1 MPIRL
6 LTDVKRLAH
15 SSHSGVIVTTAPD
28 FGNVSNFR
36 KALKYFAIGRQFDY
50 ILLDFSTVIY
60 YLGLLK
66 LLAPWRRCKVG
77 SLDAFITHP
86 DLCDTLPKK
95 LVRWARMLCLK
106 GVDRIFLYSKN
117 NAALSAAYRI
127 APEKLVYVPFKVNA
141 YDLVASSPT
150 GDVGYIFSGG
160 MSRRDYPTLIKAS
173 EDLPYPVK
181 IVVPAPD
188 QARVHS
194 TFLDESTLPAN
205 VKIVH
210 DDGSL
215 KSFIGHIAQ
224 ARMVVIPTKKRDFAS
239 TGTSVYLMS
248 MALGKCVI
256 ISAGPTSD
264 QILGDG
270 QAVIVPPEDPLALRQ
285 AIQRVYE
292 DDSYRNQI
300 AQTGRGYAL
309 SLGNEETF
317 FQTLL
322 TDIAGPARGDGREQI
337 GSEHPLAGLDE
348 VQEQSTSK

>member
-6 LTDVKRLAH
+6 LTDVRRLAQ
-15 SSHSGVIVTTAPD
+15 SSHPGVAVSTAPD
-28 FGNVSNFR
+28 FGNISNFR
-36 KALKYFAIGRQFDY
+36 KAMKYFALGRRFDY

-60 YLGLLK
+60 YLGLFK
-66 LLAPWRRCKVG
+66 LLAPWRRCKVA

-86 DLCDTLPKK
+86 DLCDSLPKK

-117 NAALSAAYRI
+117 NTALSDAYRI

-141 YDLVASSPT
+141 YDLVTSSPT
-150 GDVGYIFSGG
+150 GDMGYIFSGG
-160 MSRRDYPTLIKAS
+160 MSRRDYPTLIKAC
-173 EDLPYPVK
+173 EGLPYPVK

-205 VKIVH
+205 VKVVH

-215 KSFIGHIAQ
+215 ESFIGHIAQ
-224 ARMVVIPTKKRDFAS
+224 ARLVVIPTKKRDYAS
-239 TGTSVYLMS
+239 TGTSVYLTS

-264 QILGDG
+264 EILCDG
-270 QAVIVPPEDPLALRQ
+270 QAVIVPPEDPCALRE
-285 AIQRVYE
+285 AIQKAYE
-292 DDSYRNQI
+292 DDAYRNRI
-300 AQTGRGYAL
+300 AETGREYAL
-309 SLGNEETF
+309 SLGDEKRF
-317 FQTLL
+317 FGSLL
-322 TDIAGPARGDGREQI
+322 TEITAECGQEQDHSEIA
-337 GSEHPLAGLDE
+337 E
-348 VQEQSTSK
+348 VQERAISK